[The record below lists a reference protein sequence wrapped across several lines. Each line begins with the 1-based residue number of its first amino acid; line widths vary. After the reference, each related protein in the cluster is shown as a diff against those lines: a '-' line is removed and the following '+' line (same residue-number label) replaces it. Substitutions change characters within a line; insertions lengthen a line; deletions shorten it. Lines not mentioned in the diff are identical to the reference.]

1 MGGDWEEGGVLR
13 AFKIAGLRSYFLS
26 WEGSADREWVCAQSC
41 LTLWAPKNSSPPGSL
56 VHGIIQARI
65 LEWVAICS
73 SRGSSVPRDPTW
85 ISCGFCIGRQILY
98 HWEGSHIDTKRSE
111 ICSVVSNSLRILQAR
126 ILEWV
131 AFPFS
136 RGSSQPRD
144 RTQFSRI
151 AGGFFTS
158 WARSLVQVYS
168 HCSHDNLKFPSVT
181 NTGPEAQARLESLLI
196 PPLLHAYWLSYKAG
210 VKGLKRKVRM
220 KIESRKGKNLWKGG
234 KTS

>member
-158 WARSLVQVYS
+158 WATAKS
-168 HCSHDNLKFPSVT
+168 K
-181 NTGPEAQARLESLLI
+181 NTGMDSLSPLQVI
-196 PPLLHAYWLSYKAG
+196 FLTQEPNWDLLHCWWILYQLSYQGSPIYRERYLNK
-210 VKGLKRKVRM
+210 
-220 KIESRKGKNLWKGG
+220 
-234 KTS
+234 